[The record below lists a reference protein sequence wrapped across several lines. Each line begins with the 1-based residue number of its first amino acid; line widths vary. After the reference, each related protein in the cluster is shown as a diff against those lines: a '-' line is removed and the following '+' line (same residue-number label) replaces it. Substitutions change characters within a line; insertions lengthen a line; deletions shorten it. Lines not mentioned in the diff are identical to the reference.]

1 MRDCNI
7 AITACLRY
15 KWRMYIATVPNRKSP
30 PAILLRESY
39 REHGKVKTRTIANL
53 TQWAPERIEALRKA
67 LKGEFDGVGGEEVSG
82 EIFGVLFALKQ
93 LADQVGMTRVLG
105 RCEEGRLALFLVLA
119 RIAHGGSRLS
129 AVRWAEQHAV
139 SEILGLEPFDENAL
153 YAALDWLQ
161 AEQTRIEQGL
171 YAAYLKDHG
180 EPPAIVL
187 YDVTSS
193 YFEGEHNEL
202 ADYGYNRDGKKGKK
216 QIVIGLL
223 TGADGEPLAV
233 RVFEGNTADP
243 STVSEQIALLQR
255 QFGVSEVVFIGE
267 RGMIKATGK
276 AALGAQ
282 GWRYI
287 SALTKPQIRA
297 LRQRGVLQPDL
308 FDEDIGEVAQED
320 KRLIVRR
327 NARIQHRLQARRADK
342 LQRLEARIAER
353 NAFVSQSQRADPA
366 AGLRQLE
373 HWVKRHKLTGFVTLS
388 LEQDQIRYQI
398 DSEKLAEVALL
409 DGCYVLETTVPAAH
423 MDAQTVD
430 ARYRD
435 LQNVER
441 GFRTMKTDF
450 LEVRPIFLRNGKRTK
465 AHVFVAM
472 LALKI
477 TRLFQALLH
486 KAFGTTD
493 ADPHAMTPED
503 ALQSLARLTYL
514 IYDVKGSRYARLIQ
528 PDADQRALL
537 DALGSHFPRQTAKA
551 L

>member
-1 MRDCNI
+1 
-7 AITACLRY
+7 
-15 KWRMYIATVPNRKSP
+15 MYIATVPNRKSP

-39 REHGKVKTRTIANL
+39 REKGKVKTRTIANL
-53 TQWAPERIEALRKA
+53 THWAPDRIEALRKA
-67 LKGEFDGVGGEEVSG
+67 LKGEFDGMDGEEVSG

-105 RCEEGRLALFLVLA
+105 PSEEGRLALFLVLA

-139 SEILGLEPFDENAL
+139 RDILGLEQFDENDL
-153 YAALDWLQ
+153 YDALDWLE
-161 AEQTRIEQGL
+161 AEQTRIEKRL
-171 YAAYLKDHG
+171 YEAYVKNTG

-243 STVSEQIALLQR
+243 STVGTQIDLLKQ
-255 QFGVSEVVFIGE
+255 QFGVSEVVFIGD
-267 RGMIKATGK
+267 RGMIKAKGK
-276 AALGAQ
+276 EALGAQ

-287 SALTKPQIRA
+287 SALTKQQIRA
-297 LRQRGVLQPDL
+297 LLKRDVLQPDL
-308 FDEDIGEVAQED
+308 FDANIGEVEQD
-320 KRLIVRR
+320 GKRLIVRR
-327 NARIQHRLQARRADK
+327 NESVQHREQARRSDK
-342 LQRLEARIAER
+342 LKRLEALIEER
-353 NAFVSQSQRADPA
+353 NAFVSQSKRADPA

-373 HWVKRHKLTGFVTLS
+373 QWVKRHKLHGFVTLS
-388 LEQDQIRYQI
+388 LEQEQICCEVDQEQMA
-398 DSEKLAEVALL
+398 DVALL
-409 DGCYVLETTVPAAH
+409 DGCYVLETTVPAEK
-423 MDAQTVD
+423 MDAHTVD
-430 ARYRD
+430 KRYRD
-435 LQNVER
+435 LQKVER
-441 GFRTMKTDF
+441 NFKTIKTDF
-450 LEVRPIFLRNGKRTK
+450 LEVRPIFLRNAQRTK

-477 TRLFQALLH
+477 TRLFDLFLH

-493 ADPHAMTPED
+493 DDPNAITHED

-514 IYDVKGSRYARLIQ
+514 IYDIKGSCYARLIQ
-528 PDADQRALL
+528 PDDEQRALL
-537 DALGSHFPRQTAKA
+537 DALGIHFPRQTAKA

>member
-1 MRDCNI
+1 MCVFILHNE
-7 AITACLRY
+7 
-15 KWRMYIATVPNRKSP
+15 RMYIARVPNRKSP

-39 REHGKVKTRTIANL
+39 RENGKVKTRTIANL

-67 LKGEFDGVGGEEVSG
+67 LKGEFDGMDGQEVSG
-82 EIFGVLFALKQ
+82 EIFGALFALKQ
-93 LADQVGMTRVLG
+93 LADQVGITRVLG
-105 RCEEGRLALFLVLA
+105 PSEDGRLALFLVLA

-139 SEILGLEPFDENAL
+139 SDILGLDEFDENAL
-153 YAALDWLQ
+153 YDALDWLEAQ
-161 AEQTRIEQGL
+161 QIRIEKQL
-171 YAAYLKDHG
+171 YEAYVKRMG

-243 STVSEQIALLQR
+243 STVGEQIELLKQ
-255 QFGVSEVVFIGE
+255 QFGVSEVVFIGD
-267 RGMIKATGK
+267 RGMIKAKGK
-276 AALGAQ
+276 EALEAQ

-297 LRQRGVLQPDL
+297 LLKGDVLQPDL
-308 FDEDIGEVAQED
+308 FDQDIAELQHEG

-327 NARIQHRLQARRADK
+327 NESVQRRERARRADK
-342 LQRLEARIAER
+342 LARLTVLVEER
-353 NAFVSQSQRADPA
+353 NTFVRQSTRADPG

-373 HWVKRHKLTGFVTLS
+373 HWVKRHKLHGFVSLS
-388 LEQDQIRYQI
+388 LEQDQIRCEI
-398 DSEKLAEVALL
+398 DQEKMTEVALL
-409 DGCYVLETTVPAAH
+409 DGCYVLETTVAAER

-430 ARYRD
+430 ERYRD
-435 LQNVER
+435 LQKVEHN
-441 GFRTMKTDF
+441 FKAMKTNF
-450 LEVRPIFLRNGKRTK
+450 LEVRPIFLRNAQRTK

-477 TRLFQALLH
+477 TRLFDVLLH
-486 KAFGTTD
+486 TAFGTTD
-493 ADPHAMTPED
+493 DDPNAMTHED
-503 ALQSLARLTYL
+503 ALQSLGRLTNL

-528 PDADQRALL
+528 PDEEQHALL
-537 DALGSHFPRQTAKA
+537 AALGIRFPRQTAKA

>member
-1 MRDCNI
+1 MLL
-7 AITACLRY
+7 CLDNTRRIV
-15 KWRMYIATVPNRKSP
+15 KNERMYIATVPNRKSP

-39 REHGKVKTRTIANL
+39 REKGKVKTRTIANL
-53 TQWAPERIEALRKA
+53 TQWAPDRIEALRKA
-67 LKGEFDGVGGEEVSG
+67 LKGEFDGMDGEEVSG

-105 RCEEGRLALFLVLA
+105 PSEEGRLALFLVLA
-119 RIAHGGSRLS
+119 RIAQGGSRLS

-139 SEILGLEPFDENAL
+139 SDILGLEQFDENDL
-153 YAALDWLQ
+153 YDALDWLE
-161 AEQTRIEQGL
+161 AEQTRIEKRL
-171 YAAYLKDHG
+171 YEAYVKDTG

-202 ADYGYNRDGKKGKK
+202 ADYGYNRDGKK

-243 STVSEQIALLQR
+243 STVGTQIDLLKQ
-255 QFGVSEVVFIGE
+255 QFGVSEVVFIGD
-267 RGMIKATGK
+267 RGMIKAKGK
-276 AALGAQ
+276 EALGAQ

-287 SALTKPQIRA
+287 SALTKQQIRA
-297 LRQRGVLQPDL
+297 LLKRDVLQADL
-308 FDEDIGEVAQED
+308 FDANIGEVEQD
-320 KRLIVRR
+320 GKRLIVRR
-327 NARIQHRLQARRADK
+327 NESVQYREQARRSDK
-342 LQRLEARIAER
+342 LKRLEALIAER
-353 NAFVSQSQRADPA
+353 NAFVSQSKRADPA

-373 HWVKRHKLTGFVTLS
+373 PWVKRHKLHGFVTLS
-388 LEQDQIRYQI
+388 LEQEQICCEVNQEQMA
-398 DSEKLAEVALL
+398 DVALL
-409 DGCYVLETTVPAAH
+409 DGCYVLETTVPAGK
-423 MDAQTVD
+423 MDAHTVD
-430 ARYRD
+430 KRYRD
-435 LQNVER
+435 LQKVER
-441 GFRTMKTDF
+441 NFKTIKTDF
-450 LEVRPIFLRNGKRTK
+450 LEVRPIFLRNAQRTK

-477 TRLFQALLH
+477 TRLFDLLLH

-493 ADPHAMTPED
+493 DDPHAITHED

-514 IYDVKGSRYARLIQ
+514 IYDIKGTCYARLIQ
-528 PDADQRALL
+528 PDDEQRALL
-537 DALGSHFPRQTAKA
+537 DALGIHFPRQTAKA

>member
-1 MRDCNI
+1 
-7 AITACLRY
+7 
-15 KWRMYIATVPNRKSP
+15 MYIATVPNRKSP

-39 REHGKVKTRTIANL
+39 RENGKVKTRTIANL

-67 LKGEFDGVGGEEVSG
+67 LKGEFDGVDGEAVSG

-139 SEILGLEPFDENAL
+139 SDILGLEHFDENAL
-153 YAALDWLQ
+153 YAALDWLESEQ
-161 AEQTRIEQGL
+161 ARIEQRL
-171 YAAYLKDHG
+171 YAAYVKERG

-193 YFEGEHNEL
+193 YFEGAHNEL
-202 ADYGYNRDGKKGKK
+202 ADYGYNRDGKTGKK

-243 STVSEQIALLQR
+243 STVGEQIDLLKQ
-255 QFGVSEVVFIGE
+255 QFGVSEVVFIGD

-276 AALGAQ
+276 EALGAQ

-297 LRQRGVLQPDL
+297 LLQRGVLQPDL

-327 NARIQHRLQARRADK
+327 NASIQHRVQARRADK
-342 LQRLEARIAER
+342 LKRLEALIAER
-353 NAFVSQSQRADPA
+353 NAFVSQSQRADAA

-388 LEQDQIRYQI
+388 LEQDQIRCQI
-398 DSEKLAEVALL
+398 DQEKLAEVALL
-409 DGCYVLETTVPAAH
+409 DGCYVLETTVPAAQ

-435 LQNVER
+435 LQKVER

-493 ADPHAMTPED
+493 DDPTATTPED
-503 ALQSLARLTYL
+503 ALQALARLTYL
-514 IYDVKGSRYARLIQ
+514 IYDVKGTRYARLIQ
-528 PDADQRALL
+528 PDDRQRALL
-537 DALGSHFPRQTAKA
+537 DALGVAFPRQTAKA

>member
-1 MRDCNI
+1 M
-7 AITACLRY
+7 
-15 KWRMYIATVPNRKSP
+15 
-30 PAILLRESY
+30 LLRESY
-39 REHGKVKTRTIANL
+39 RDNGKVKTRTIANL
-53 TQWAPERIEALRKA
+53 THWAPERVEALRRA
-67 LKGEFDGVGGEEVSG
+67 LKGDFDGMDGEEVSG

-105 RCEEGRLALFLVLA
+105 PSEQGRLALFLVLA

-139 SEILGLEPFDENAL
+139 SDILGLEAFDENDL
-153 YAALDWLQ
+153 YEALDWLE
-161 AEQTRIEQGL
+161 AEQTRIEKRL
-171 YAAYLKDHG
+171 YEAYVKDHG

-243 STVSEQIALLQR
+243 STVGEQIELLKA
-255 QFGVSEVVFIGE
+255 QFGVCEVVFIGD
-267 RGMIKATGK
+267 RGMLKAKGK

-297 LRQRGVLQPDL
+297 LLKGGVLQPDL
-308 FDEDIGEVAQED
+308 FDEDLGEVAQED

-327 NARIQHRLQARRADK
+327 NERIQQRERSRRADK
-342 LQRLEARIAER
+342 LKRLEVLIAER
-353 NAFVSQSQRADPA
+353 NAFVRQSTRADPA

-373 HWVKRHKLTGFVTLS
+373 HWVKRHKLNGFVTLS
-388 LEQDQIRYQI
+388 LEQEQIRCQI
-398 DSEKLAEVALL
+398 DQAQMAELALL
-409 DGCYVLETTVPAAH
+409 DGCYVLETTVPAAR

-430 ARYRD
+430 ERYRD
-435 LQNVER
+435 LQKVER

-477 TRLFQALLH
+477 TRLFGRRLH

-493 ADPHAMTPED
+493 NDVTAMTHAD
-503 ALQSLARLTYL
+503 ALQALARLTYL
-514 IYDVKGSRYARLIQ
+514 ISDVKGTRYARLIQ
-528 PDADQRALL
+528 PDEAQRALL
-537 DALGSHFPRQTAKA
+537 EALGIRFPRQTAKA
-551 L
+551 V

>member
-1 MRDCNI
+1 
-7 AITACLRY
+7 
-15 KWRMYIATVPNRKSP
+15 MYVATVPNRKSP

-39 REHGKVKTRTIANL
+39 RENGKVKTRTIANL
-53 TQWAPERIEALRKA
+53 THWAPERIEALRKA
-67 LKGEFDGVGGEEVSG
+67 LKGDFDGMDGEEVSG

-105 RCEEGRLALFLVLA
+105 PSEAGRLALFLVLA

-139 SEILGLEPFDENAL
+139 SDILGLEPFDENDL
-153 YAALDWLQ
+153 YDALDWLE
-161 AEQTRIEQGL
+161 AEQTRIEKRL
-171 YAAYLKDHG
+171 YEAYVKDNG
-180 EPPAIVL
+180 QPPAIVL

-243 STVSEQIALLQR
+243 STVGEQIELLKQ
-255 QFGVSEVVFIGE
+255 QFGVSEVVFIGD
-267 RGMIKATGK
+267 RGMIKAKGK
-276 AALGAQ
+276 EALGAQ

-287 SALTKPQIRA
+287 SALTKQQIRA
-297 LRQRGVLQPDL
+297 LIKRGVLQPDL
-308 FDEDIGEVAQED
+308 FDDDIGEVAEED

-327 NARIQHRLQARRADK
+327 NQSVQRRERARRADK
-342 LQRLEARIAER
+342 LQRLEALIAER
-353 NAFVSQSQRADPA
+353 NAFVSQSKRADPA

-373 HWVKRHKLTGFVTLS
+373 QWVKRHKLHGFVTLS
-388 LEQDQIRYQI
+388 LKQEQIRCEI
-398 DSEKLAEVALL
+398 DQEKMAEVALL
-409 DGCYVLETTVPAAH
+409 DGCYVLETTVPAAQ
-423 MDAQTVD
+423 MDAQTLD
-430 ARYRD
+430 ERYRD
-435 LQNVER
+435 LQKVER
-441 GFRTMKTDF
+441 NFKTMKTDF

-477 TRLFQALLH
+477 TRLFDFLLH
-486 KAFGTTD
+486 KAFRTTD
-493 ADPHAMTPED
+493 DDPNAMTHED
-503 ALQSLARLTYL
+503 ALQSLTRLTYL
-514 IYDVKGSRYARLIQ
+514 IYDVKGTCYARLIQ
-528 PDADQRALL
+528 PDDKQRAIL
-537 DALGSHFPRQTAKA
+537 DALGIRFPRQTAKA

>member
-1 MRDCNI
+1 
-7 AITACLRY
+7 
-15 KWRMYIATVPNRKSP
+15 MYIATVPNRKSP

-39 REHGKVKTRTIANL
+39 RQNGKVRTRTIANL
-53 TQWAPERIEALRKA
+53 THWAPERIEALRKA
-67 LKGEFDGVGGEEVSG
+67 LKGEFDGMDGEEVSG

-105 RCEEGRLALFLVLA
+105 PSEEGRLALFLVLA

-139 SEILGLEPFDENAL
+139 SDILGLEPFDENAL
-153 YAALDWLQ
+153 YDALDWLE
-161 AEQTRIEQGL
+161 AEQTRIEKRL
-171 YAAYLKDHG
+171 YEAYVKDSG

-243 STVSEQIALLQR
+243 STVGEQIELLKQ
-255 QFGVSEVVFIGE
+255 QFGVSEVVFIGD
-267 RGMIKATGK
+267 RGMIKAKGK
-276 AALGAQ
+276 EALGAQ

-287 SALTKPQIRA
+287 SALTKQQIRA
-297 LRQRGVLQPDL
+297 LIKRGVLQPDL
-308 FDEDIGEVAQED
+308 FDEDIGEVARED

-327 NARIQHRLQARRADK
+327 NESVQHRERARRADK
-342 LQRLEARIAER
+342 LERLEALIGER
-353 NAFVSQSQRADPA
+353 NAFVSQSTRADAA

-373 HWVKRHKLTGFVTLS
+373 QWVKRHKLNGFVTLS
-388 LEQDQIRYQI
+388 LEQDQICCQI
-398 DSEKLAEVALL
+398 DQEKMAEVALL
-409 DGCYVLETTVPAAH
+409 DGCYVLETTVPAAQ
-423 MDAQTVD
+423 MDVQTVD
-430 ARYRD
+430 ERYRD
-435 LQNVER
+435 LQKVER
-441 GFRTMKTDF
+441 GFKTMKTDF

-477 TRLFQALLH
+477 TRLFQTLLH

-493 ADPHAMTPED
+493 DDPNAMTPDD
-503 ALQSLARLTYL
+503 AVQSLARLTYL
-514 IYDVKGSRYARLIQ
+514 IYDVKGTCYARLIQ
-528 PDADQRALL
+528 PDDKQRALL
-537 DALGSHFPRQTAKA
+537 DALGIRFPRHTAKA

>member
-1 MRDCNI
+1 
-7 AITACLRY
+7 
-15 KWRMYIATVPNRKSP
+15 MYIATVPNRRSP

-39 REHGKVKTRTIANL
+39 RDKGKVKTRTIANL
-53 TQWAPERIEALRKA
+53 THWAPERVEALRRA
-67 LKGEFDGVGGEEVSG
+67 LKGDFDGMDGEEVSG

-93 LADQVGMTRVLG
+93 LADQVGLTRVLG
-105 RCEEGRLALFLVLA
+105 PSEEGRLALFLVLA

-139 SEILGLEPFDENAL
+139 SDILGLEAFDENAL
-153 YAALDWLQ
+153 YAALDWLE
-161 AEQTRIEQGL
+161 AEQTGIEQGL
-171 YAAYLKDHG
+171 YAAYVKDNG
-180 EPPAIVL
+180 KPPAIVL

-243 STVSEQIALLQR
+243 STVAEQIDLLKQ
-255 QFGVSEVVFIGE
+255 QFGVSEVVFIGD
-267 RGMIKATGK
+267 RGMLKATGK
-276 AALGAQ
+276 AVLGAQ

-287 SALTKPQIRA
+287 SALTKPQIRT
-297 LRQRGVLQPDL
+297 LLKGGVLQPDL
-308 FDEDIGEVAQED
+308 FDEDIGEAIQED

-327 NARIQHRLQARRADK
+327 NERIQHRERARRADK
-342 LQRLEARIAER
+342 LKRLEVLIAER
-353 NAFVSQSQRADPA
+353 NAFVSQSTRADPA

-373 HWVKRHKLTGFVTLS
+373 HWVKRHKLSGFVTLS
-388 LEQDQIRYQI
+388 LEQEQLRCQVDQEQ
-398 DSEKLAEVALL
+398 LAEVALL
-409 DGCYVLETTVPAAH
+409 DGCYVLETTVPAAQ

-435 LQNVER
+435 LQKVER
-441 GFRTMKTDF
+441 GFKTMKTDF

-486 KAFGTTD
+486 QAFGTTD
-493 ADPHAMTPED
+493 DDPKAMTPED
-503 ALQSLARLTYL
+503 ALQSLTRLTYL
-514 IYDVKGSRYARLIQ
+514 SYEVKGTRYARLIQ
-528 PDADQRALL
+528 PDDGQRALL
-537 DALGSHFPRQTAKA
+537 DALGIHFPRQTAKA

>member
-1 MRDCNI
+1 
-7 AITACLRY
+7 
-15 KWRMYIATVPNRKSP
+15 MYIATVPNRKSP

-39 REHGKVKTRTIANL
+39 RENGKVKTRTFANL
-53 TQWAPERIEALRKA
+53 SHWAPERIEALRKA
-67 LKGEFDGVGGEEVSG
+67 LKGEFDGLEGEPVSG

-105 RCEEGRLALFLVLA
+105 PSREGRLALFLVLA

-129 AVRWAEQHAV
+129 AVRWAEQHALSDV
-139 SEILGLEPFDENAL
+139 LGLEGFDENDL
-153 YAALDWLQ
+153 YDALDWLET
-161 AEQTRIEQGL
+161 EQVRIERRL
-171 YAAYLKDHG
+171 YEAYVERTG
-180 EPPAIVL
+180 RPPAIVL

-216 QIVIGLL
+216 QIVIGVL

-233 RVFEGNTADP
+233 RVFEGNTADV
-243 STVSEQIALLQR
+243 STVGEQIELLRQ
-255 QFGVSEVVFIGE
+255 QFGVTDVVFVGD
-267 RGMIKATGK
+267 RGMLKAKGK
-276 AALGAQ
+276 EALGAQ

-297 LRQRGVLQPDL
+297 LLKGGVLQADL
-308 FDEDIGEVAQED
+308 FDQDIGEVAQED
-320 KRLIVRR
+320 RRLIVRCNESVQR
-327 NARIQHRLQARRADK
+327 RERARRTDK
-342 LQRLEARIAER
+342 LQRLEVLIAER

-373 HWVKRHKLTGFVTLS
+373 RWVKRHKLHGFVTLS
-388 LEQDQIRYQI
+388 LQGRDIQCEIDPEQM
-398 DSEKLAEVALL
+398 AEVALL
-409 DGCYVLETTVPAAH
+409 DGCYVLETTVATQR
-423 MDAQTVD
+423 MDARTVD

-435 LQNVER
+435 LQKVER
-441 GFRTMKTDF
+441 NFKTLKTDF
-450 LEVRPIFLRNGKRTK
+450 LEVRPIYLRNGKRTK

-477 TRLFQALLH
+477 TRLFEALLH
-486 KAFGTTD
+486 AAFGTTD
-493 ADPHAMTPED
+493 DDPTAMTHED

-514 IYDVKGSRYARLIQ
+514 IYDVKGARYARLIR
-528 PDADQRALL
+528 PDADQCALL
-537 DALGSHFPRQTAKA
+537 NALGIHFPRPSAKA

>member
-1 MRDCNI
+1 
-7 AITACLRY
+7 
-15 KWRMYIATVPNRKSP
+15 MYIATVPNRKSP

-39 REHGKVKTRTIANL
+39 RDNGKVKTRTIANL
-53 TQWAPERIEALRKA
+53 THWAPERLEALRKA
-67 LKGEFDGVGGEEVSG
+67 LKGEFDGLDGEEVSG

-105 RCEEGRLALFLVLA
+105 KSEEGRLALFLVLA

-139 SEILGLEPFDENAL
+139 SDILGLEQFDENDL
-153 YAALDWLQ
+153 YDALDWLE
-161 AEQTRIEQGL
+161 AEQTRIEERL
-171 YAAYLKDHG
+171 YEAYVKSNG

-243 STVSEQIALLQR
+243 STVAEQIDLLKQ
-255 QFGVSEVVFIGE
+255 QFGVAEVVFIGD
-267 RGMIKATGK
+267 RGMIKARGK
-276 AALGAQ
+276 EALGAQ

-287 SALTKPQIRA
+287 SALTKQQIRA
-297 LRQRGVLQPDL
+297 LIKRGALQPDL
-308 FDEDIGEVAQED
+308 FDEDISEIEQDG
-320 KRLIVRR
+320 KRLIIRR
-327 NARIQHRLQARRADK
+327 NESVQRREQARRAEK
-342 LQRLEARIAER
+342 LQRLEALIEER
-353 NAFVSQSQRADPA
+353 NAFVSQSKRADPG

-373 HWVKRHKLTGFVTLS
+373 QWVKRHKLNGFVSLS
-388 LEQDQIRYQI
+388 LEQDQIRCEI
-398 DSEKLAEVALL
+398 DQEQMAEVALL
-409 DGCYVLETTVPAAH
+409 DGCYVLETTVPAAQ

-430 ARYRD
+430 ERYRD
-435 LQNVER
+435 LQKVER
-441 GFRTMKTDF
+441 GFKTMKTDF
-450 LEVRPIFLRNGKRTK
+450 LEVRPIFLRNAKRTK

-477 TRLFQALLH
+477 TRLFDLLLH

-493 ADPHAMTPED
+493 DDPNAMTHED

-514 IYDVKGSRYARLIQ
+514 VYDVKGTCYARLIQ
-528 PDADQRALL
+528 PDDEQRALL
-537 DALGSHFPRQTAKA
+537 DALGIHFPRQTAKA

>member
-1 MRDCNI
+1 
-7 AITACLRY
+7 
-15 KWRMYIATVPNRKSP
+15 MYIATVPNRKSP

-39 REHGKVKTRTIANL
+39 RDHGKVKTRTIANL
-53 TQWAPERIEALRKA
+53 THWAPERIEALRKA
-67 LKGEFDGVGGEEVSG
+67 LKGDFDGLDGEAVSG

-105 RCEEGRLALFLVLA
+105 PSEEGRLALFLVLA
-119 RIAHGGSRLS
+119 RIAHAGSRLS

-139 SEILGLEPFDENAL
+139 SDILGLGEFDEHDL
-153 YAALDWLQ
+153 YATLDWLA
-161 AEQTRIEQGL
+161 AEQTHIEQQL
-171 YAAYLKDHG
+171 YQRYVEDTG
-180 EPPAIVL
+180 TPPAIVL

-193 YFEGEHNEL
+193 YFEGEHNAL
-202 ADYGYNRDGKKGKK
+202 ANYGYNRDGKKGKL

-243 STVSEQIALLQR
+243 STVSTQIALLKQ
-255 QFGVSEVVFIGE
+255 QFGVDEVVFIGD
-267 RGMIKATGK
+267 RGMLKAKGK
-276 AALGAQ
+276 AALGAE

-297 LRQRGVLQPDL
+297 LLTDGVLQPDL

-327 NARIQHRLQARRADK
+327 NEPMQRRVRARRADK
-342 LQRLEARIAER
+342 LQRLAVLIAER
-353 NAFVSQSQRADPA
+353 NAFVSQSTRADPA

-373 HWVKRHKLTGFVTLS
+373 HWVNRYKLHGFVTLS
-388 LEQDQIRYQI
+388 LEQDQIRCAI
-398 DSEKLAEVALL
+398 DQDTLDEIALL
-409 DGCYVLETTVPAAH
+409 DGCYVLETTVPAAS
-423 MDAQTVD
+423 MDKQMVD

-435 LQNVER
+435 LQRVER
-441 GFRTMKTDF
+441 GFKTMKTEL
-450 LEVRPIFLRNGKRTK
+450 LEIRPIFLRNGERTK

-477 TRLFQALLH
+477 TRLFQSLLH
-486 KAFGTTD
+486 RAFGTTD
-493 ADPHAMTPED
+493 DDPHAMTPDD
-503 ALQSLARLTYL
+503 ALQALSRLTYL
-514 IYDVKGSRYARLIQ
+514 IYDIKGTRYARLIQ
-528 PDADQRALL
+528 PDEEQRTLL
-537 DALGSHFPRQTAKA
+537 DALGLRFPRQTAKA